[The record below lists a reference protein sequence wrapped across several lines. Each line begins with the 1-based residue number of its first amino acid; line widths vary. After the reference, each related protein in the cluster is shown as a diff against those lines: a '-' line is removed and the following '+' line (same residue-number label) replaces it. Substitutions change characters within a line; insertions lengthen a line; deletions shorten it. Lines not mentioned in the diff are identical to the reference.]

1 MNLKQIICIV
11 FAIISL
17 PMLGQNSDSQW
28 ALSRISVAH
37 MRTKP
42 GHSSEISSQVIMGM
56 PIKLIEK
63 DGDWWRVETPD
74 GYQGYIIDNS
84 LVIMDS
90 LKLNAWKDSKRVVV
104 TSMHQTYVYES
115 KDKIS
120 NRNIITD
127 VVNGVILEGEK
138 TNEAYTKVT
147 LPDGRIG
154 YIQSE
159 YITPIEEWASQE
171 FNSDLIL
178 NMAYSMMGLPYLWG
192 GTSTK
197 SLDCSGLAKVC
208 YLANGIILRRDAY
221 QQAETGVKIEA
232 SNWHECETGDL
243 LFFGN
248 KKNNRVT
255 HVAIYDKDGL
265 YIHSS
270 GRVKVN
276 SIDPQSEIYLTT
288 PFFHATR
295 IKSAIGTEGITKAA
309 NHPWYF

>member
-1 MNLKQIICIV
+1 
-11 FAIISL
+11 
-17 PMLGQNSDSQW
+17 MLGQNSDSQW

-147 LPDGRIG
+147 LPDG
-154 YIQSE
+154 
-159 YITPIEEWASQE
+159 
-171 FNSDLIL
+171 
-178 NMAYSMMGLPYLWG
+178 
-192 GTSTK
+192 
-197 SLDCSGLAKVC
+197 
-208 YLANGIILRRDAY
+208 
-221 QQAETGVKIEA
+221 
-232 SNWHECETGDL
+232 L
-243 LFFGN
+243 L
-248 KKNNRVT
+248 K
-255 HVAIYDKDGL
+255 
-265 YIHSS
+265 
-270 GRVKVN
+270 N
-276 SIDPQSEIYLTT
+276 SILT
-288 PFFHATR
+288 
-295 IKSAIGTEGITKAA
+295 
-309 NHPWYF
+309 